1 MVMFPISLTEEEE
14 ALQKKYAKLKKKR
27 KALLALKKQNTT
39 NQTNQSGL
47 KRTLSDQPVVDT
59 ATATE
64 QAKMLIKSGAISA
77 IKSENK
83 NSGFKRSRML
93 EIKLKDPEKGPVPA
107 FLPFQRSVSTDEE
120 QAESGRRSHRKS
132 LYESFVSSSDRYRDE
147 DDGGGVSSS
156 REMDRDRDRERD
168 RERERE
174 SNRDRERERDHERD
188 KERERDRDRERGR
201 DREGE
206 RDRERD
212 RNRERDRSR
221 ERSSERDREREG
233 ERERDGSFRRS
244 DSYPERRVR
253 KGNTVYVYG
262 SGLSEDSMRSA
273 FSQHGNIIDLSMD
286 NPRNCAFITFE
297 KMESADLAVAELNG
311 STVGDVHIKVSI
323 ARKQPMLD
331 AATGKSVW
339 ASLAVHNSTKGSYR
353 DKRNQVVYS
362 EDFL

>member
-1 MVMFPISLTEEEE
+1 MVVFPSSLTEEEE
-14 ALQKKYAKLKKKR
+14 SLQKKYAKLKKKK
-27 KALLALKKQNTT
+27 KALLALKKQSSTS
-39 NQTNQSGL
+39 QISQSGL

-83 NSGFKRSRML
+83 NSGFKRSRTL

-107 FLPFQRSVSTDEE
+107 FLPFQRSISTDEE
-120 QAESGRRSHRKS
+120 LPESAKRSHRKS
-132 LYESFVSSSDRYRDE
+132 LYESFVSPGDRSRDE
-147 DDGGGVSSS
+147 EDGGMPSS
-156 REMDRDRDRERD
+156 REMDRERERDRSMDMDKDRDRDRDRERD
-168 RERERE
+168 RGQDGNRERDHDRE
-174 SNRDRERERDHERD
+174 RDRSHDRERDRERERD
-188 KERERDRDRERGR
+188 GP
-201 DREGE
+201 
-206 RDRERD
+206 
-212 RNRERDRSR
+212 
-221 ERSSERDREREG
+221 
-233 ERERDGSFRRS
+233 FRRS
-244 DSYPERRVR
+244 DSYPERRGVR

-262 SGLSEDSMRSA
+262 SGLVEDSLRKS
-273 FSQHGNIIDLSMD
+273 FSQHGSIIDLSMD

-297 KMESADLAVAELNG
+297 KMESADQAVAELNG

-331 AATGKSVW
+331 AATGKSPW
-339 ASLAVHNSTKGSYR
+339 ASLAVQNNAKGSYR

>member
-1 MVMFPISLTEEEE
+1 MVVFPSSLTEEEE
-14 ALQKKYAKLKKKR
+14 ALQKKYAKLKKKK
-27 KALLALKKQNTT
+27 KALVALKKQSST

-93 EIKLKDPEKGPVPA
+93 EIKLKDPEKGSVPA
-107 FLPFQRSVSTDEE
+107 FLPFQRSVSTDED
-120 QAESGRRSHRKS
+120 QPESGKRAHRKS

-147 DDGGGVSSS
+147 DEGGSMSSS
-156 REMDRDRDRERD
+156 RDMERDRERERDRDRDLDRERERERDRERDRDRDRGRERD

-174 SNRDRERERDHERD
+174 RDRDRSRDRDRDRERERD
-188 KERERDRDRERGR
+188 GP
-201 DREGE
+201 
-206 RDRERD
+206 
-212 RNRERDRSR
+212 
-221 ERSSERDREREG
+221 
-233 ERERDGSFRRS
+233 FRRS
-244 DSYPERRVR
+244 DSYPERRGVR

-262 SGLSEDSMRSA
+262 SGLGEDSLRSA

-297 KMESADLAVAELNG
+297 KMESADQAVAELNG
-311 STVGDVHIKVSI
+311 TTVGDVHIKVSI

-339 ASLAVHNSTKGSYR
+339 ASLAVQNSTKGSYR

-362 EDFL
+362 EDLFLG

>member
-1 MVMFPISLTEEEE
+1 MAVFPNSLTEEEE
-14 ALQKKYAKLKKKR
+14 ALQKKYAKLKKKK
-27 KALLALKKQNTT
+27 KALLALKKQSST

-64 QAKMLIKSGAISA
+64 QAKMLIKTGAISA

-93 EIKLKDPEKGPVPA
+93 EIKLKDPEKGSVPA

-120 QAESGRRSHRKS
+120 QPESGKRANRKS
-132 LYESFVSSSDRYRDE
+132 LYESFVSSNDRYRDE
-147 DDGGGVSSS
+147 EDGGGMSSS
-156 REMDRDRDRERD
+156 REMDRERDRELDRERDRDRDKEKERERDRDRGKERDRERD
-168 RERERE
+168 RERDQ
-174 SNRDRERERDHERD
+174 SRER
-188 KERERDRDRERGR
+188 
-201 DREGE
+201 E

-212 RNRERDRSR
+212 
-221 ERSSERDREREG
+221 G
-233 ERERDGSFRRS
+233 PFRRS
-244 DSYPERRVR
+244 DSYPERRGVR

-262 SGLSEDSMRSA
+262 SGLGEDNLRSA

-297 KMESADLAVAELNG
+297 KMESADQAVAELNG
-311 STVGDVHIKVSI
+311 ATVGDVHIKVSI

-339 ASLAVHNSTKGSYR
+339 ASLAVQNSTKGSYR

-362 EDFL
+362 EDFLQ

>member
-1 MVMFPISLTEEEE
+1 MVVFPSSLTEEEE
-14 ALQKKYAKLKKKR
+14 SLQKKYAKLKKKK
-27 KALLALKKQNTT
+27 KALLALKKQSSTS
-39 NQTNQSGL
+39 QTNQSGL

-83 NSGFKRSRML
+83 NSGFKRSRTL

-107 FLPFQRSVSTDEE
+107 FLPFQRSVSIDEE
-120 QAESGRRSHRKS
+120 LPESGKRASRKS
-132 LYESFVSSSDRYRDE
+132 LYESFVPPGERERSRDDE
-147 DDGGGVSSS
+147 DGSAISTS
-156 REMDRDRDRERD
+156 REMDREKD
-168 RERERE
+168 REREVDRE
-174 SNRDRERERDHERD
+174 KDKDRERERDRDRDRERD
-188 KERERDRDRERGR
+188 KERERDRG
-201 DREGE
+201 

-212 RNRERDRSR
+212 RERDRSR
-221 ERSSERDREREG
+221 ERERDR
-233 ERERDGSFRRS
+233 DGPFRRS
-244 DSYPERRVR
+244 DSYPERRGVR

-262 SGLSEDSMRSA
+262 SGLVEDSLRSA
-273 FSQHGNIIDLSMD
+273 FTQHGNIIDLTMD

-297 KMESADLAVAELNG
+297 KMESADQAVAELNG
-311 STVGDVHIKVSI
+311 STVGDVPIKVSI

-339 ASLAVHNSTKGSYR
+339 ASLAVQNSAKGSYR